1 MVDLSVDFVGV
12 KAPNPFWLASGPP
25 TDRKSHVERA
35 FRAGWGGAVWQTL
48 GDAAPSA
55 GDLPAARYRA
65 LHGVDRR
72 VLALDGVGLASGRDL
87 AIDLGEIA
95 EVKRAWPDRALIVS
109 LAAPRDEDSARRI
122 VAQIEATGCDGV
134 ELNFSC
140 APEAR
145 PGTSETATRVET
157 TTRWCRA
164 LSRMPVMVKLA
175 PNLADL
181 VRRARAAKRGGA
193 DALTLI
199 GAVDGIAGVDLDAMA
214 PAGALGA
221 MGGPAVKPTA
231 LAALAAIAGD
241 PETAGLPIAAAGGV
255 TTWRDAAEF
264 IALGAGVAQVC
275 TAAMTYGFRIVDE
288 LASGLSN
295 FMAAKGYRRVDDFR
309 GLAAANVADWR
320 RLDRDRILKAEIDQA
335 LCIKCGRCHIACE
348 DAAHQ
353 AIFATVDGE
362 RRFVVN
368 EAACVGCN
376 LCALVCPIE
385 NCVKLIDRSADAARA
400 AAE

>member
-25 TDRKSHVERA
+25 TDGKIKIERA
-35 FRAGWGGAVWQTL
+35 FRAGWGGAVWKTFS
-48 GDAAPSA
+48 GAGSAARDAAA
-55 GDLPAARYRA
+55 VRYRA
-65 LHGVDRR
+65 LHGADRR
-72 VLALDGVGLASGRDL
+72 VLALDGAERASGGDL
-87 AIDLGEIA
+87 AVDLGEIA

-109 LAAPRDEDSARRI
+109 LAAPGDEDSARRI
-122 VAQIEATGCDGV
+122 LARIEATGCDGV
-134 ELNFSC
+134 ELNFGC

-145 PGTSETATRVET
+145 PAADEAARVETATR
-157 TTRWCRA
+157 WCKA
-164 LSRMPVMVKLA
+164 ATRMPALVKLT
-175 PNLADL
+175 PLGDLA
-181 VRRARAAKRGGA
+181 RRARAARKGGA

-199 GAVDGIAGVDLDAMA
+199 DAVDAIAGIDLDAMT
-214 PAGALGA
+214 PAGGVGG
-221 MGGPAVKPTA
+221 MGGPAVKPIA
-231 LAALAAIAGD
+231 AAALAAIAGD

-264 IALGAGVAQVC
+264 IALGAGVVEVC

-288 LASGLSN
+288 LASGLTN

-309 GLAAANVADWR
+309 GLATANAAEWR
-320 RLDRDRILKAEIDQA
+320 RLDRDRILKAEIDQT
-335 LCIKCGRCHIACE
+335 LCIQCGRCHIACE

-353 AIFATVDGE
+353 AIFAMVDGE

-376 LCALVCPIE
+376 LCALICPIE
-385 NCVKLIDRSADAARA
+385 NCVKLVDRSADVARA
-400 AAE
+400 AAQ

>member
-1 MVDLSVDFVGV
+1 
-12 KAPNPFWLASGPP
+12 
-25 TDRKSHVERA
+25 
-35 FRAGWGGAVWQTL
+35 
-48 GDAAPSA
+48 
-55 GDLPAARYRA
+55 
-65 LHGVDRR
+65 
-72 VLALDGVGLASGRDL
+72 
-87 AIDLGEIA
+87 
-95 EVKRAWPDRALIVS
+95 
-109 LAAPRDEDSARRI
+109 
-122 VAQIEATGCDGV
+122 
-134 ELNFSC
+134 
-140 APEAR
+140 
-145 PGTSETATRVET
+145 
-157 TTRWCRA
+157 
-164 LSRMPVMVKLA
+164 
-175 PNLADL
+175 
-181 VRRARAAKRGGA
+181 
-193 DALTLI
+193 
-199 GAVDGIAGVDLDAMA
+199 MA
-214 PAGALGA
+214 PAGTLGA
-221 MGGPAVKPTA
+221 MGGPAVKPIA